1 MYKTKRVLACWLWRL
16 RFSSQAE
23 PISRLRS
30 SFYTLC
36 KWTRHH
42 ELDRGKPARGRWGVV
57 QTLRITPGIGER
69 SPNFCRSWKANRRPI
84 FSISMLSLSLPRMP
98 RLFKPSRGIFFTSN
112 HRGST
117 KAYLYCWAGM
127 RSGTVQAYSEYNVI
141 GSPRSDSRYHRTINV
156 ANDVGQPFSRH
167 TGGVN
172 VVFADGSLRFISSD
186 TSALII
192 FAMVSRAGGEKL

>member
-1 MYKTKRVLACWLWRL
+1 
-16 RFSSQAE
+16 
-23 PISRLRS
+23 
-30 SFYTLC
+30 
-36 KWTRHH
+36 
-42 ELDRGKPARGRWGVV
+42 
-57 QTLRITPGIGER
+57 
-69 SPNFCRSWKANRRPI
+69 
-84 FSISMLSLSLPRMP
+84 
-98 RLFKPSRGIFFTSN
+98 
-112 HRGST
+112 
-117 KAYLYCWAGM
+117 M